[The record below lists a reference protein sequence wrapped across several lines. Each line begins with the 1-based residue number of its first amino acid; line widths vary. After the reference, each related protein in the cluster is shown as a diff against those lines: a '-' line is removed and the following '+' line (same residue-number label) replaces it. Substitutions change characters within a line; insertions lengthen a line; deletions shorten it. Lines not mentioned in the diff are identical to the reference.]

1 MRKERDII
9 ILIALMAGVAM
20 GTGAQAQQ
28 ITDNAV
34 FYHSI
39 RSPWSN
45 SLNPALFP
53 SESGWYMTTAKT
65 SVQLALPMSYEDFG
79 LRYDPERGVSVLD
92 LNHVLDQLRV
102 NGCHFD
108 HNTDV
113 NLLGFGFTIGDKL
126 HLTASAGVK
135 YLTSF
140 TVPLGFIDLLTEGN
154 LNEPY
159 HIDFGA
165 SDIFNGQMYGYA
177 SVGAAFRLPL
187 FPLTIG
193 ARVNVLDG
201 LTAVSVDNLSLDL
214 TTSEDVSMLRLSSNY
229 LVHTAGV
236 TKVSFDREGGFSFD
250 YEDILKYF
258 PQNFGFTFDIG
269 AKLKVNIFDLSLS
282 IVDIGPGVHWVQ
294 NPLTIVPKE
303 KDVTIT
309 FDGIDLSTL
318 LTNGV
323 VDTSFISRFKD
334 SALAMIDYVT
344 EENDYWYTVPTRMYL
359 GASVSLGKLV
369 RAGYLF
375 QGQWINGWFNNHR
388 SGSNHF
394 ACNNTLSAHVNLFN
408 WMELSAA
415 NSFTY
420 DGNKVSW
427 LNPGF
432 AVTVSP
438 GRKLQVFAAIE
449 YLSSMRL
456 VEVKAAHVMFGINM
470 VGMKE

>member
-1 MRKERDII
+1 
-9 ILIALMAGVAM
+9 M